1 MKKLLSLTV
10 LAIVFFSCSKE
21 ANDAY
26 DAKFYSLKV
35 GYHFDNIIQGKVPDF
50 GPKYYGENVNDQ
62 KNDAEPTNLV
72 LVDGK
77 FGNAISFEN
86 TTSSLRIPYGFKRFT
101 KQFVIDFW
109 INLKAQPT
117 ADYRNLISETMA
129 GHANTF
135 RIGVEDNYISFD
147 FVKNPDITEGVK
159 SSFKLE
165 EDIWY
170 HIAFTY
176 DGLTLKLFIDGDF
189 NAGKII
195 LVGVI
200 DSWNSLKMGYYNDY
214 YGSALTFYGKIDEFR
229 VWDYNF
235 SDNDVRDYLMTT
247 HQF

>member
-214 YGSALTFYGKIDEFR
+214 Y
-229 VWDYNF
+229 
-235 SDNDVRDYLMTT
+235 
-247 HQF
+247 